1 MISKDFSERDDV
13 ASRFPAKLKALK
25 AKFWWRQKKYDMLPL
40 AANVG
45 CMPR

>member
-25 AKFWWRQKKYDMLPL
+25 ATFWCP
-40 AANVG
+40 ANQSLGVDY
-45 CMPR
+45 